1 MHSSSA
7 RAQHFLSGA
16 GNLKAVYQYAQR
28 IADGFRQPLPE
39 SWPAP
44 LRSLI
49 SDCWAQ
55 RSSERPAF
63 AQVLERLRAIQV
75 GAWQSSES
83 LILRTGAGEAV
94 CHPGGCASP
103 RAA

>member
-1 MHSSSA
+1 MHFTKTRARTCASQNPSSSVQKQQRWLPPIQFSSA
-7 RAQHFLSGA
+7 GAQHPLSCA

-44 LRSLI
+44 LRMLI

-55 RSSERPAF
+55 RSSERPTF
-63 AQVLERLRAIQV
+63 AQVLDRLRAIQV
-75 GAWQSSES
+75 GA
-83 LILRTGAGEAV
+83 
-94 CHPGGCASP
+94 
-103 RAA
+103 